1 MIYGIG
7 TDLVALDRV
16 EGLLARYGER
26 FVERVLMPAERAAYA
41 RSPRPVNFLG
51 QRFAA
56 KEACSKAFGLGLRY
70 PATLQQMGVAS
81 DPRGKP
87 LLVFGEA
94 LAEHAARDEEGGLP
108 AQPKA
113 CALSTDAQ
121 AIGGTRRDLAGFTG
135 RGDDA

>member
-16 EGLLARYGER
+16 EHLLARFGER
-26 FVERVLMPAERAAYA
+26 FVDRVLMPAERIAFA
-41 RSPRPVNFLG
+41 RSRRPVNFIG

-56 KEACSKAFGLGLRY
+56 KEACSKAFGLGLRF

-94 LAEHAARDEEGGLP
+94 LAQHAVREGVVGGHVSLTDERGMV
-108 AQPKA
+108 
-113 CALSTDAQ
+113 CAMVVLERTDPGAS
-121 AIGGTRRDLAGFTG
+121 R
-135 RGDDA
+135 

>member
-16 EGLLARYGER
+16 EDLLARFGQR
-26 FVERVLMPAERAAYA
+26 FVDRVLMPVERIAFA
-41 RSPRPVNFLG
+41 RSNRPVNFLG

-56 KEACSKAFGLGLRY
+56 KEACAKAFGLGLRY

-87 LLVFGEA
+87 LLVFGDA
-94 LAEHAARDEEGGLP
+94 LAEHAAREGVLGGHVSLTDERGMVCAMVVLERPDAGG
-108 AQPKA
+108 A
-113 CALSTDAQ
+113 
-121 AIGGTRRDLAGFTG
+121 R
-135 RGDDA
+135 